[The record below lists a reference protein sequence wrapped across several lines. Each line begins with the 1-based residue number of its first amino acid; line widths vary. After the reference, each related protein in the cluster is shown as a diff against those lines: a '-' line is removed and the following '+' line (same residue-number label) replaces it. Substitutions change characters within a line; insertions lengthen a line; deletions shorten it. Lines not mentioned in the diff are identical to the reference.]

1 MQMHSPVNVLDQG
14 VCKAAGYE
22 GFDLR
27 YRNIQREAERQ
38 EKTALEGK
46 NKAKAMA
53 VALQTIGKFVIKKKV
68 GENDKIFGR

>member
-1 MQMHSPVNVLDQG
+1 MQVHSSVNGWFKVFARLQA
-14 VCKAAGYE
+14 VE
-22 GFDLR
+22 GFDLLC
-27 YRNIQREAERQ
+27 RNIQREAERQ
-38 EKTALEGK
+38 EKTALERK